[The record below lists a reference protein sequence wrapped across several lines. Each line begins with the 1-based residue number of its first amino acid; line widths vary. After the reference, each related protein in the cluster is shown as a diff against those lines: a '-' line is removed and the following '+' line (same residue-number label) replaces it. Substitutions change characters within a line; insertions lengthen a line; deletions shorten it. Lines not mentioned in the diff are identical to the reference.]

1 MRNPP
6 DGRPGKA
13 YEAQRRKSVGS
24 SPMPGAYRNRIYG
37 RFSDLPRRQASSHRS
52 AKVTFAWGVV
62 GLTAAGT
69 VQDFHLLPSQG

>member
-1 MRNPP
+1 MEDR
-6 DGRPGKA
+6 GRHTKHSGGDPLA
-13 YEAQRRKSVGS
+13 AAQCPELTVTEFMAGFLTYPAIRR
-24 SPMPGAYRNRIYG
+24 
-37 RFSDLPRRQASSHRS
+37 LPIAG